1 MGAGW
6 YSRPELNRDQ
16 RFRKPLLY
24 PFELRELVRLTID
37 SSTRI
42 KQTTFR
48 EAATGQLPMVADF
61 FLLFVAGEFFPQYF
75 FRQFWIN
82 FFERLQSEFPQVHIR
97 VA

>member
-1 MGAGW
+1 
-6 YSRPELNRDQ
+6 
-16 RFRKPLLY
+16 
-24 PFELRELVRLTID
+24 
-37 SSTRI
+37 
-42 KQTTFR
+42 
-48 EAATGQLPMVADF
+48 LPMVADF